1 MMMDD
6 KSLPPIRM
14 LVLTLTGRCNFT
26 CQYCYA
32 SEQERI
38 DMDEKTALSAVTMA
52 GLSGKRF
59 LLQFSGGEPLLQFPL
74 IRKVVHL
81 VEQNNWNAQMQIQ
94 TNGSLLTKEIG
105 KWLYDHRVG
114 IGISCDGRPK
124 VMNRTR
130 QLKDGRPSSSVVG
143 YAFQNLVE
151 NGIET
156 GVTCVVTDDMVKE
169 LDGIVD
175 MAYFY
180 GNVHQIGF
188 DILREQGR
196 GMRLQAPTGQQMTE
210 ALEKTARKVDEF
222 TKLTG
227 REVHFTQEDKV
238 EMLKRTGKYDFPHC
252 FAMNGE
258 AAFVDVKGGIY
269 ACSSLMG
276 QEKYCIG
283 TVADGRDVKKVRAV
297 AYFIEKAMKPC
308 RECEYFSLCGGGCFS
323 RWLDKNGEIHIS
335 EAECAM
341 KKFFIQRYLRRHG
354 EAL

>member
-32 SEQERI
+32 SEQEQI

-130 QLKDGRPSSSVVG
+130 QLKDGRPSSLVVG
-143 YAFQNLVE
+143 YAFQNLV
-151 NGIET
+151 
-156 GVTCVVTDDMVKE
+156 
-169 LDGIVD
+169 
-175 MAYFY
+175 
-180 GNVHQIGF
+180 
-188 DILREQGR
+188 
-196 GMRLQAPTGQQMTE
+196 
-210 ALEKTARKVDEF
+210 
-222 TKLTG
+222 
-227 REVHFTQEDKV
+227 
-238 EMLKRTGKYDFPHC
+238 
-252 FAMNGE
+252 
-258 AAFVDVKGGIY
+258 
-269 ACSSLMG
+269 
-276 QEKYCIG
+276 
-283 TVADGRDVKKVRAV
+283 KK
-297 AYFIEKAMKPC
+297 
-308 RECEYFSLCGGGCFS
+308 
-323 RWLDKNGEIHIS
+323 WN
-335 EAECAM
+335 
-341 KKFFIQRYLRRHG
+341 
-354 EAL
+354 